1 MYIVYVLMSLSA
13 DKTYVGYTADLTRR
27 MREHNETGE
36 GFTKR
41 YRPWEILF
49 TESCI
54 SKSEAIQREKY
65 YKTGKGREE
74 IRRRRFSA

>member
-1 MYIVYVLMSLSA
+1 
-13 DKTYVGYTADLTRR
+13 